1 MTAKET
7 LAATLGSPD
16 KLDAV
21 REIIVG
27 PLTRELEQ
35 KIAKLSRQIEQ
46 LYEQNQ
52 AQRLD
57 YEKKLTRLQAEYSEH
72 LKRYARRAAQHR
84 SRFRNKLK
92 EMAAQLELLA
102 DQSQADQ
109 ENRFAL
115 AKTMTAFA
123 RRLRTA
129 PLLPA
134 ASSASPGRRKKL
146 KAKTTGDGDGRLLAK
161 PAKKNNS

>member
-46 LYEQNQ
+46 LHEQNQ
-52 AQRLD
+52 ALRLD

-72 LKRYARRAAQHR
+72 LKRYARRAAHHR

-102 DQSQADQ
+102 GQSQADQ
-109 ENRFAL
+109 ENRLAL
-115 AKTMTAFA
+115 AKTMATFA
-123 RRLRTA
+123 RRLRAA
-129 PLLPA
+129 PLMPA

-146 KAKTTGDGDGRLLAK
+146 KAKTTGDGNGRLLAK
-161 PAKKNNS
+161 LAKKANS